1 MNIKLTTPL
10 PAEISYGAN
19 GCYFIGNGFEGKLRV
34 PVFDEEMKYFY
45 SNYKDYY
52 YLPKEDISIH
62 KSVAFYVDKDY
73 RTKAKAATCYS
84 KKTGKFLPQ
93 FNEQIEPYFKIDYYD
108 KINYFELTDEVKNN
122 PLILQNYTIHILEY
136 LKKESK

>member
-1 MNIKLTTPL
+1 
-10 PAEISYGAN
+10 
-19 GCYFIGNGFEGKLRV
+19 
-34 PVFDEEMKYFY
+34 MKFFY
-45 SNYKDYY
+45 KNYKDYY

-108 KINYFELTDEVKNN
+108 KTNYFELTDEVKNN